1 MTHTD
6 TSKFV
11 VSAIVVITILISQ
24 GMLINDN
31 VMTRLFNDN
40 TNIMVL
46 IAIIGLAIYLDL
58 QVGIVSFFAVLVL
71 SIRYRK
77 EGFQNEFVK
86 KDLPSMDEL
95 DPAVRVALKEN
106 FVRDT
111 VPVVKQEIKSNREGE
126 VDGEVD
132 GEGDGEVVE
141 GFSNLTAD
149 STPLGNTERQY
160 DFVGCKY
167 NSDGKLLN
175 ATMYGPPVS
184 GCDMLRDVD
193 TSKTGTV
200 FYPLNA

>member
-1 MTHTD
+1 MTHND

-11 VSAIVVITILISQ
+11 TAAIVVITILISQ
-24 GMLINDN
+24 GMLVNDT
-31 VMTRLFNDN
+31 VMDRLFNDN
-40 TNIMVL
+40 TNILVL
-46 IAIIGLAIYLDL
+46 IAMVGLALYLDL

-71 SIRYRK
+71 SIRYRR
-77 EGFQNEFVK
+77 EGFQSEFVK
-86 KDLPSMDEL
+86 EELPSIEEL
-95 DPAVRVALKEN
+95 DPSVRVALKEN

-111 VPVVKQEIKSNREGE
+111 VPVVKQEIKREGDNE
-126 VDGEVD
+126 GE

-167 NSDGKLLN
+167 NNDGKSVN
-175 ATMYGPPVS
+175 ASMYGPPVS

>member
-11 VSAIVVITILISQ
+11 TAAIVVITILISQ
-24 GMLINDN
+24 GMLVNDT
-31 VMTRLFNDN
+31 VMDRLFNDN
-40 TNIMVL
+40 TNILVL
-46 IAIIGLAIYLDL
+46 IAMVGIALYLDL
-58 QVGIVSFFAVLVL
+58 QVGIVSFFGVLVL
-71 SIRYRK
+71 SIKYRR
-77 EGFQNEFVK
+77 EGFQSEFVK
-86 KDLPSMDEL
+86 EELPSIEEL
-95 DPAVRVALKEN
+95 DPALRVALKEN

-111 VPVVKQEIKSNREGE
+111 VPVVKQEIKSNREEE
-126 VDGEVD
+126 VDEEVL
-132 GEGDGEVVE
+132 E

-167 NSDGKLLN
+167 NSDGKSVN

-193 TSKTGTV
+193 TSKTGTI

>member
-1 MTHTD
+1 MTHND

-11 VSAIVVITILISQ
+11 TAAIVVITILISQ
-24 GMLINDN
+24 GMLLDET
-31 VMTRLFNDN
+31 VMDRLFNDN

-46 IAIIGLAIYLDL
+46 IAMVGLALYLDL
-58 QVGIVSFFAVLVL
+58 QVGIVLFFAVLVL
-71 SIRYRK
+71 SIRYRR
-77 EGFQNEFVK
+77 EGFQSEFVK
-86 KDLPSMDEL
+86 EELPSIEEL

-111 VPVVKQEIKSNREGE
+111 VPVVKQEIKREGDNE
-126 VDGEVD
+126 GE

-167 NSDGKLLN
+167 NNDGKSVN
-175 ATMYGPPVS
+175 ASMYGPPVS

>member
-6 TSKFV
+6 TSKFETA
-11 VSAIVVITILISQ
+11 AIVVITILISQ
-24 GMLINDN
+24 GMLLDET
-31 VMTRLFNDN
+31 VMDRLFNDN
-40 TNIMVL
+40 TNILVL
-46 IAIIGLAIYLDL
+46 IAMVGIALYLDL

-71 SIRYRK
+71 SIRYRR
-77 EGFQNEFVK
+77 EGFQSEFVK
-86 KDLPSMDEL
+86 EELPSMEEL

-111 VPVVKQEIKSNREGE
+111 VPVVKQEIKREGDNE
-126 VDGEVD
+126 GE

-167 NSDGKLLN
+167 NNDGKSVN
-175 ATMYGPPVS
+175 ASMYGPPVS

-200 FYPLNA
+200 FYPLNP

>member
-11 VSAIVVITILISQ
+11 TAAIVVITILISQ
-24 GMLINDN
+24 GMLVNDT
-31 VMTRLFNDN
+31 VMDRLFNDN
-40 TNIMVL
+40 TNILVL
-46 IAIIGLAIYLDL
+46 IAMVGLALYLDL

-71 SIRYRK
+71 SIRYRR
-77 EGFQNEFVK
+77 EGFQSEFVK
-86 KDLPSMDEL
+86 EELPSIEEL
-95 DPAVRVALKEN
+95 DPSVRVALKEN

-111 VPVVKQEIKSNREGE
+111 VPVVKQEIKSNGEGE
-126 VDGEVD
+126 

-167 NSDGKLLN
+167 NNDGKSVN
-175 ATMYGPPVS
+175 ASMYGPPVS

>member
-1 MTHTD
+1 MTHND

-11 VSAIVVITILISQ
+11 TAAIVVITILISQ
-24 GMLINDN
+24 GMLVNDT
-31 VMTRLFNDN
+31 VMERLFNDN

-46 IAIIGLAIYLDL
+46 IAMVGLALYLDL
-58 QVGIVSFFAVLVL
+58 QVGIVLFFAVLVL
-71 SIRYRK
+71 SIRYRR
-77 EGFQNEFVK
+77 EGFQSEFVK
-86 KDLPSMDEL
+86 EELPSIEEL

-111 VPVVKQEIKSNREGE
+111 VPVVKQEIKREGDNE
-126 VDGEVD
+126 GE

-141 GFSNLTAD
+141 DFSNLTAD

-167 NSDGKLLN
+167 NNDGKSVN
-175 ATMYGPPVS
+175 ASMYGPPVS

>member
-11 VSAIVVITILISQ
+11 TAAIVVITILISQ
-24 GMLINDN
+24 GMLVNDT
-31 VMTRLFNDN
+31 VMDRLFNDN
-40 TNIMVL
+40 TNILVL
-46 IAIIGLAIYLDL
+46 IAMVGLAIYLDL
-58 QVGIVSFFAVLVL
+58 QVGIVSFFGVLVL
-71 SIRYRK
+71 SIKYRR
-77 EGFQNEFVK
+77 EGFQSEFVK
-86 KDLPSMDEL
+86 EELPSIEEL
-95 DPAVRVALKEN
+95 DPALRVALKEN

-111 VPVVKQEIKSNREGE
+111 VPVVKQEIKSNREEE
-126 VDGEVD
+126 VDEEVL
-132 GEGDGEVVE
+132 E

-193 TSKTGTV
+193 TSKTGTI

>member
-1 MTHTD
+1 MTHND
-6 TSKFV
+6 TSMFV
-11 VSAIVVITILISQ
+11 TAAIVVITILISQ
-24 GMLINDN
+24 GMLVNDT
-31 VMTRLFNDN
+31 VMDRLFNDN
-40 TNIMVL
+40 TNILVL
-46 IAIIGLAIYLDL
+46 IAMVGLALYLDL

-71 SIRYRK
+71 SIRYRR
-77 EGFQNEFVK
+77 EGFQSEFVK
-86 KDLPSMDEL
+86 EELPSIEEL

-111 VPVVKQEIKSNREGE
+111 VPVVKQEIKREGDNE
-126 VDGEVD
+126 GE

-167 NSDGKLLN
+167 NNDGKSVN
-175 ATMYGPPVS
+175 ASMYGPPVS

>member
-1 MTHTD
+1 MTHND

-11 VSAIVVITILISQ
+11 TAAIVVITILISQ
-24 GMLINDN
+24 GMLVNDT
-31 VMTRLFNDN
+31 VMERLFNDN

-46 IAIIGLAIYLDL
+46 IAMVGLALYLDL
-58 QVGIVSFFAVLVL
+58 QVGIVLFFAVLVL
-71 SIRYRK
+71 SIRYRR
-77 EGFQNEFVK
+77 EGFQSEFVK
-86 KDLPSMDEL
+86 EELPSIEEL

-111 VPVVKQEIKSNREGE
+111 VPVVKQEIKSNGE
-126 VDGEVD
+126 

-167 NSDGKLLN
+167 NNDGKSVN
-175 ATMYGPPVS
+175 ASMYGPPVS

>member
-1 MTHTD
+1 MTHND
-6 TSKFV
+6 TSMFV
-11 VSAIVVITILISQ
+11 TAAIVVITILISQ
-24 GMLINDN
+24 GMLVNDT
-31 VMTRLFNDN
+31 VMDRLFNDN
-40 TNIMVL
+40 TNILVL
-46 IAIIGLAIYLDL
+46 IAMVGLALYLDL

-71 SIRYRK
+71 SIRYRR
-77 EGFQNEFVK
+77 EGFQSEFVK
-86 KDLPSMDEL
+86 EELPSIEEL
-95 DPAVRVALKEN
+95 DPSVRVALKEN

-111 VPVVKQEIKSNREGE
+111 VPVVKQEIKREGDNE
-126 VDGEVD
+126 GE

-167 NSDGKLLN
+167 NNDGKSVN
-175 ATMYGPPVS
+175 ASMYGPPVS

>member
-1 MTHTD
+1 MTHND

-11 VSAIVVITILISQ
+11 TAAIVVITILISQ
-24 GMLINDN
+24 GMLVNDT
-31 VMTRLFNDN
+31 VMDRLFNDN
-40 TNIMVL
+40 TNILVL
-46 IAIIGLAIYLDL
+46 IAMVGLALYLDL

-71 SIRYRK
+71 SIRYRR
-77 EGFQNEFVK
+77 EGFQSEFVK
-86 KDLPSMDEL
+86 EELPSIEEL
-95 DPAVRVALKEN
+95 DPSVRVALKEN

-111 VPVVKQEIKSNREGE
+111 VPVVKQEIKREGDNE
-126 VDGEVD
+126 GE

-167 NSDGKLLN
+167 NNDGKSVN
-175 ATMYGPPVS
+175 ASMYGPPVS

-200 FYPLNA
+200 FYPLNP

>member
-11 VSAIVVITILISQ
+11 TAAIVVITILISQ
-24 GMLINDN
+24 GMLVNDT
-31 VMTRLFNDN
+31 VMDRLFNDN
-40 TNIMVL
+40 TNILVL
-46 IAIIGLAIYLDL
+46 IAMVGLALYLDL
-58 QVGIVSFFAVLVL
+58 QVGIVLFFAVLVL
-71 SIRYRK
+71 SIRYRR
-77 EGFQNEFVK
+77 EGFQSEFVK
-86 KDLPSMDEL
+86 EELPSMEEL

-111 VPVVKQEIKSNREGE
+111 VPVVKQEIKSNGGGEGE
-126 VDGEVD
+126 GEGE

-167 NSDGKLLN
+167 NNDGKSVN
-175 ATMYGPPVS
+175 ASMYGPPVS

>member
-11 VSAIVVITILISQ
+11 TAAIVVITILISQ
-24 GMLINDN
+24 GMLVNHT
-31 VMTRLFNDN
+31 VMDRLFNDN
-40 TNIMVL
+40 TNILVL
-46 IAIIGLAIYLDL
+46 IAMVGLALYLDL

-71 SIRYRK
+71 SIRYRR
-77 EGFQNEFVK
+77 EGFQSEFVK
-86 KDLPSMDEL
+86 EELPSIEEL

-111 VPVVKQEIKSNREGE
+111 VPVVKQEIKREGDNE
-126 VDGEVD
+126 GE

-167 NSDGKLLN
+167 NSDGKSVN
-175 ATMYGPPVS
+175 ASMYGPPVS
-184 GCDMLRDVD
+184 GCNMLRDVD

-200 FYPLNA
+200 FYPLNP

>member
-11 VSAIVVITILISQ
+11 TAAIVVITILISQ
-24 GMLINDN
+24 GMLLDET
-31 VMTRLFNDN
+31 VMDRLFNDN
-40 TNIMVL
+40 TNILVL
-46 IAIIGLAIYLDL
+46 IAMVGIALYLDL

-71 SIRYRK
+71 SIRYRR
-77 EGFQNEFVK
+77 EGFQSEFVK
-86 KDLPSMDEL
+86 EELPSMEEL
-95 DPAVRVALKEN
+95 DPSVRVALKEN

-111 VPVVKQEIKSNREGE
+111 VPVVKQEIKREGDNE
-126 VDGEVD
+126 GE

-167 NSDGKLLN
+167 NNDGKSVN
-175 ATMYGPPVS
+175 ASMYGPPVS

>member
-1 MTHTD
+1 MTHND

-11 VSAIVVITILISQ
+11 TAAIVVITILISQ
-24 GMLINDN
+24 GMLLDET
-31 VMTRLFNDN
+31 VMDRLFNNN

-46 IAIIGLAIYLDL
+46 IAMVGLALYLDL

-71 SIRYRK
+71 SIRYRR
-77 EGFQNEFVK
+77 EGFQSEFVK
-86 KDLPSMDEL
+86 EELPSIEEL

-111 VPVVKQEIKSNREGE
+111 VPVVKQEIKREGDNE
-126 VDGEVD
+126 GE

-167 NSDGKLLN
+167 NNDGKSVN
-175 ATMYGPPVS
+175 ASMYGPPVS